1 MNPEEKKERLRYLR
15 FRLKIICLC
24 IFYLVRL
31 RKYFNLI
38 QANRLLEKN
47 LDVIMFDDEETLE
60 KLKLKESIIK
70 TLKILW
76 YCLMSFW
83 LWFNM
88 ITSPMVMLWPDLS
101 NEFINREVWLALWL
115 NELFWILDGV
125 RKIFDKPKG
134 SRA

>member
-1 MNPEEKKERLRYLR
+1 
-15 FRLKIICLC
+15 LKIICLC

>member
-1 MNPEEKKERLRYLR
+1 MNPVEKKERLRYLR